1 MEIRI
6 IDLFAGIGGI
16 RLGFKQA
23 AHCLGHNMRCVFS
36 SEIDKYARKTYA
48 ANFGEYPA
56 GDITQLATEG
66 IPNFDVLCAGFP
78 CQAFSIAG
86 RRLGFEDT
94 RGTLFFEI
102 YRLLS
107 AKRPKAFLLE
117 NVKGL
122 RTHNGGK
129 TLATILSVLR
139 EDLGYYVPEPQV
151 LNARDFGVPQ
161 QRERIVIVGFRKDV
175 CFEGFEFP
183 TGLGQWAHLEDIL
196 ETKVDGKYYLSDKY
210 HAALKRHK
218 NLQAAKGNHFGF
230 CVLDPDG
237 ISNTLMVGGMGKER
251 NLIHT
256 WWYRTK
262 RPDERLR
269 RLTPR
274 EWARLQ
280 GFEDSFLIPVSD
292 TQAYRQFGNSVAIPM
307 IAAVAERI
315 IEKLGM

>member
-16 RLGFKQA
+16 RLGFRQA
-23 AHCLGHNMRCVFS
+23 ARRLGHTTKCVFS
-36 SEIDKYARKTYA
+36 SEIDRYARKTYA
-48 ANFGEYPA
+48 ANFGEEPA
-56 GDITQLATEG
+56 GDITRIMAED
-66 IPNFDVLCAGFP
+66 IPDFDVLCAGFP
-78 CQAFSIAG
+78 CQAFSVAG

-102 YRLLS
+102 ARLLD

-151 LNARDFGVPQ
+151 LNARDFGVAQ
-161 QRERIVIVGFRKDV
+161 QRERIIIVGFRKDV
-175 CFEGFEFP
+175 CSRDFEFP
-183 TGLGQWAHLEDIL
+183 TGIDQWAFLEDIL
-196 ETKVDGKYYLSDKY
+196 ETRVDQKYRLSDKY
-210 HAALKRHK
+210 HAALVRHRT
-218 NLQAAKGNHFGF
+218 LQAAKGNHFGF

-237 ISNTLMVGGMGKER
+237 VSNTLMVGGMGKER
-251 NLIHT
+251 NLIPV
-256 WWYRTK
+256 WWYRPT
-262 RPDERLR
+262 RPDEQLR

-315 IEKLGM
+315 IAKLEM

>member
-23 AHCLGHNMRCVFS
+23 AHRLGHDMRCVFS

-48 ANFGEYPA
+48 ANFGEEPS
-56 GDITQLATEG
+56 GDITRISADD

-78 CQAFSIAG
+78 CQVFSVAG
-86 RRLGFEDT
+86 RRLGFGDT

-102 YRLLS
+102 ARILDS
-107 AKRPKAFLLE
+107 KQPKAFLLE

-122 RTHNGGK
+122 CTHNRGK
-129 TLATILSVLR
+129 TFATILSILR

-151 LNARDFGVPQ
+151 LNAKNFGVPQ
-161 QRERIVIVGFRKDV
+161 QRERIIIVGFRKDV

-196 ETKVDGKYYLSDKY
+196 ETRVDEKYCLSDKY
-210 HAALKRHK
+210 QAALERHR

-230 CVLDPDG
+230 YVLDPDG
-237 ISNTLMVGGMGKER
+237 VSNTLMVGGMGKER

-256 WWYRTK
+256 WWYRST

-269 RLTPR
+269 FLIPR

-280 GFEDSFLIPVSD
+280 GFEDSFLIPVSN

-315 IEKLGM
+315 IEKLEM